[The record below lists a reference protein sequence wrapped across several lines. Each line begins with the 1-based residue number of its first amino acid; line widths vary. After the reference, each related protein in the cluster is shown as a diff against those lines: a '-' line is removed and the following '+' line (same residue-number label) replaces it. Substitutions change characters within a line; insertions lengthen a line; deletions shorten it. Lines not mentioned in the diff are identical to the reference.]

1 MIDVRKEY
9 AYFDY
14 AATTFMPP
22 EVMESWLEYNQKIG
36 ISSGRG
42 KNAINV
48 MADEI
53 AVQARKDIHHFF
65 SEDKRYQLIIY
76 RSLTN
81 AINEIAYSLEH
92 YIEPMDIILLGPYEH
107 HSNLLPWRELAKRKG
122 AITFEMPV
130 LPDGTIDCN
139 SLLALKDR
147 IKVIS
152 FSSVANTNG
161 FRINISDIKGILSK
175 DTLVIVDDS
184 QKCAHEQIEN
194 AKEIDIHLVN
204 PHKMYGPKNL
214 AGALVSEKVVD
225 IMRPSIYGG
234 GMVERVGFP
243 NTWKEGVAA
252 FEGGTQD
259 VAGIYA
265 WRAAC
270 NYISKIGFKQIHEN
284 ESKIYERIE
293 KELKDVG
300 KVKILSVPKTTSL
313 LSFQHEQIHAH
324 DIEDLFS
331 EKKVLIRA
339 GHICSQNSIAKY
351 GYKPIVRISFGI
363 GIQENDVERLV
374 DVIRGTLG

>member
-1 MIDVRKEY
+1 VG
-9 AYFDY
+9 YFTDRVKK
-14 AATTFMPP
+14 ATLLSDSETAVAFDLLDEGGNVVYSGVSQPFGYD
-22 EVMESWLEYNQKIG
+22 MESGDNVHILDFTDFNTKGTYSLRAGEEAASRTFDIG
-36 ISSGRG
+36 IGEIYSGLTYDAL
-42 KNAINV
+42 NFFY
-48 MADEI
+48 
-53 AVQARKDIHHFF
+53 QAR
-65 SEDKRYQLIIY
+65 S
-76 RSLTN
+76 
-81 AINEIAYSLEH
+81 
-92 YIEPMDIILLGPYEH
+92 
-107 HSNLLPWRELAKRKG
+107 
-122 AITFEMPV
+122 
-130 LPDGTIDCN
+130 
-139 SLLALKDR
+139 
-147 IKVIS
+147 
-152 FSSVANTNG
+152 
-161 FRINISDIKGILSK
+161 
-175 DTLVIVDDS
+175 
-184 QKCAHEQIEN
+184 
-194 AKEIDIHLVN
+194 
-204 PHKMYGPKNL
+204 
-214 AGALVSEKVVD
+214 
-225 IMRPSIYGG
+225 
-234 GMVERVGFP
+234 GMVIEEQYITSGDAAALARGAGHAP
-243 NTWKEGVAA
+243 DMGEIYHTWGYDASS
-252 FEGGTQD
+252 GTQD